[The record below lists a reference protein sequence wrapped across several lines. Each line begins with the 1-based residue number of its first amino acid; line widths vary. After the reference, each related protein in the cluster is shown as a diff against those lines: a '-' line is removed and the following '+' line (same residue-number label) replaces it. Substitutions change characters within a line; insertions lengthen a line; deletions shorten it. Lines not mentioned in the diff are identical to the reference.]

1 MPRPRKCRRVQ
12 EPPCRNRFAPS
23 ETPTNPKAIILTLD
37 EYEALRLV
45 DHEKK
50 TQAEA
55 ATMMEI
61 GRSTVQSTY
70 DRAREKVA
78 SALVEGRVLKIE
90 GGDIRFDKTECMHPR
105 KHGKESGK
113 RHGR

>member
-1 MPRPRKCRRVQ
+1 MPRPRKCRRIQ
-12 EPPCRNRFAPS
+12 GPPCRNRFGPT
-23 ETPTNPKAIILTLD
+23 ETPMNPETVILSLD
-37 EYEALRLV
+37 EYEALRLI

-55 ATMMEI
+55 AKMMEI

-78 SALVEGRVLKIE
+78 QALVEGRMLRIE
-90 GGDIRFDKTECMHPR
+90 GGDIRFEKPDCMHSH
-105 KHGKESGK
+105 KHAMESGK
-113 RHGR
+113 RHRR